1 MNLQWKPKLPPEAR
15 VAAVAALPRPP
26 QAIQPSVCMRLS
38 QFHARQE
45 KHLQKLFVS
54 IIFYHVL
61 SCLVLSFSFF
71 LGVVVL
77 RVLKDLVS
85 IKPCTK
91 LKQTTKSDI
100 NSNATW
106 NNAPSLSKSLGSRRS
121 AKAPKSLTR
130 QKHPRLCL
138 LESKGSQEAVLF
150 FFECVTAMQYA
161 NRSYGSYACKVVRS
175 WALENRE
182 RSNVVIV

>member
-1 MNLQWKPKLPPEAR
+1 METETAARSACCCSGSFAEASASHPTICLYAIVTISRSSGETPPK
-15 VAAVAALPRPP
+15 
-26 QAIQPSVCMRLS
+26 AIC
-38 QFHARQE
+38 
-45 KHLQKLFVS
+45 
-54 IIFYHVL
+54 FYHLL
-61 SCLVLSFSFF
+61 SCLIMFSFILLVF

-138 LESKGSQEAVLF
+138 ESKGSQEAVLF

-161 NRSYGSYACKVVRS
+161 NRSYGSYGCKVVRS
-175 WALENRE
+175 
-182 RSNVVIV
+182 